1 MTTPRKAR
9 LGLIGAGWWATSN
22 HLPVLAAQHAE
33 LVLPAVPG
41 QRLVDRDLASYEAFV
56 LQVTGRAH

>member
-1 MTTPRKAR
+1 VRQAVVRALAR
-9 LGLIGAGWWATSN
+9 EAIGAEY
-22 HLPVLAAQHAE
+22 LPVLAAQHAE

-56 LQVTGRAH
+56 LQAGGRAH

>member
-1 MTTPRKAR
+1 
-9 LGLIGAGWWATSN
+9 
-22 HLPVLAAQHAE
+22 VLAAQHAE

-56 LQVTGRAH
+56 VQTGRAH